1 MIHRH
6 RFTTLLSMESEI
18 RMRLGW
24 IQLYEK
30 TGDAGLVCRRCGI
43 SRPTLRKWIRRYRES
58 GVDGL
63 ISQSR
68 KPKNSPNSKVV
79 EEIEG
84 LVLDIRKKRKLGAR
98 RIQNELQRLHDLRL
112 SLATIHKILT
122 RHQVKPLV
130 HLRRK
135 TEYKRYQ
142 RPIPGERVQMD
153 NSKIAPGLYQ
163 YTAIDD
169 CTRYRVMGLY
179 ARRNGVNT
187 LLFFDKVIEET
198 PFPIQRIQTD
208 RGREFFAIKVQER
221 LMEYGIKFRPIKP
234 GSPHL
239 NGKVERSQR
248 TDKEEF
254 YSTVDLNNPSL
265 EDELQLW
272 QHQYNWERPH
282 GALNGKTPMDKYFEL
297 SPKTPFWDEVEANYD
312 PSQERIR
319 EQNYQVDLVL
329 QKLK

>member
-1 MIHRH
+1 
-6 RFTTLLSMESEI
+6 MESEI

>member
-1 MIHRH
+1 
-6 RFTTLLSMESEI
+6 MESEI

-122 RHQVKPLV
+122 RHQVKPLE